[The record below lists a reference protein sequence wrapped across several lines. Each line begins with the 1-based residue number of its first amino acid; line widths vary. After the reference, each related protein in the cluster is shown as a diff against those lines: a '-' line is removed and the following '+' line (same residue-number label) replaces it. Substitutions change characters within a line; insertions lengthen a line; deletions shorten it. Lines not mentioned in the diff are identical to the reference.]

1 MISLF
6 SSLLF
11 AATTKMDV
19 IPKMAYHTS
28 QQHFT
33 TIASHVMATLSRITV
48 DPDNPRTFE
57 TGDKPIWLVAIDYTT
72 LGSLILVMA
81 VSAILLASSA
91 FKAWR
96 GGAIKLEETT
106 KDDVMTRKE
115 ALAET
120 LLQNM
125 DHTLH
130 EDGEA
135 VDSAKFWRQVS
146 YITIYQS

>member
-1 MISLF
+1 MMNIDS
-6 SSLLF
+6 
-11 AATTKMDV
+11 
-19 IPKMAYHTS
+19 IPKIAYHTS
-28 QQHFT
+28 QQHLT
-33 TIASHVMATLSRITV
+33 NIASHVMTALSRITV
-48 DPDNPRTFE
+48 DPDGPRTFE

-72 LGSLILVMA
+72 LGSLILVMT
-81 VSAILLASSA
+81 VTAILLASSA

-106 KDDVMTRKE
+106 KDEVITRKE
-115 ALAET
+115 ALADT

-146 YITIYQS
+146 YISASVLIC